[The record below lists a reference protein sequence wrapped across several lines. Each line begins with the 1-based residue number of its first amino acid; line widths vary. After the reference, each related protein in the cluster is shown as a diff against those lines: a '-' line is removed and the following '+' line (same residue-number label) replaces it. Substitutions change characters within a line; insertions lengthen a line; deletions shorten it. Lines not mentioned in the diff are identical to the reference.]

1 LLETYLALPT
11 SPMSLASAGPGQFRT
26 LAEPGRVPSSVEA
39 VAALGLAKTR
49 FLEAQLDA
57 AGCARGTTVTFRYDP
72 KYPSTDF
79 SRTVTLEPSAERTG
93 PTRLFEPVY
102 AGFQG
107 IDVSDASPA
116 CVPRLSVVNG
126 TERLPLLLSA
136 QLPPGWVSQS
146 QYQRITRSR

>member
-1 LLETYLALPT
+1 MNVGGTNTFVFGTARFDGT
-11 SPMSLASAGPGQFRT
+11 VMVTNTT
-26 LAEPGRVPSSVEA
+26 LAIG
-39 VAALGLAKTR
+39 
-49 FLEAQLDA
+49 
-57 AGCARGTTVTFRYDP
+57 GTTVTFRYDP